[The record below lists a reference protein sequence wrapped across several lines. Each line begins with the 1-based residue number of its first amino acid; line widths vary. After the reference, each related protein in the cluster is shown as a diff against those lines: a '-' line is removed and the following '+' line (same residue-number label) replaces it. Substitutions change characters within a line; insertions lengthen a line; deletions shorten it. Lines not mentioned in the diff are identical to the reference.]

1 MKDDNI
7 YLEHISQSIA
17 KIENYLSGIDYDSYL
32 DDTLLQDAVVRQL
45 EIIGEA
51 TKRISKGL
59 KEKNQH
65 VPWSDMAGMR
75 DILIHDY
82 IDVDLDIVWK
92 TASESIIELKK
103 LLNSIS
109 QPEK

>member
-1 MKDDNI
+1 MKDDLI
-7 YLEHISQSIA
+7 YIDHILISIDR
-17 KIENYLSGIDYDSYL
+17 IEIYLSGKDHQAFSDDSM
-32 DDTLLQDAVVRQL
+32 TQDAVVRQL

-51 TKRISKGL
+51 TKRISKDL
-59 KEKNQH
+59 RNLNPQ

-92 TASESIIELKK
+92 TASESIINLKS
-103 LLNSIS
+103 LLQNLIFKS
-109 QPEK
+109 

>member
-1 MKDDNI
+1 M
-7 YLEHISQSIA
+7 
-17 KIENYLSGIDYDSYL
+17 
-32 DDTLLQDAVVRQL
+32 TQDAVVRQL

-51 TKRISKGL
+51 TKRISKDL
-59 KEKNQH
+59 RNLNPQ

-92 TASESIIELKK
+92 TASESIIQLKN
-103 LLNSIS
+103 LLQNLTL
-109 QPEK
+109 KG